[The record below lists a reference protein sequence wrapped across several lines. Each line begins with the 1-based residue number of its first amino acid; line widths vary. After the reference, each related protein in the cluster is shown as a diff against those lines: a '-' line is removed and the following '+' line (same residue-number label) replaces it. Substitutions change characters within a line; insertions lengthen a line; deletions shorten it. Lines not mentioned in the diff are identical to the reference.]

1 MELIVAFAKNN
12 IIGNNDKIPWHIPED
27 LIRFRHMTQG
37 NVIVMGRKT
46 FESFPNGPLKDRIHI
61 VLTRTPTSHITTS
74 TTTYPNVFFVNT
86 ENLRET
92 LEPYSKTKKI
102 FVIGGREIYDLLLDY
117 CESIHIT
124 LVDLEPEG
132 DVVFSNNLDY
142 FVKNYSLFYE
152 SNLFKSKKDGVKYKY
167 FTFYKK

>member
-1 MELIVAFAKNN
+1 
-12 IIGNNDKIPWHIPED
+12 
-27 LIRFRHMTQG
+27 MTQG

-61 VLTRTPTSHITTS
+61 VLTRTPTSSTISTT

-102 FVIGGREIYDLLLDY
+102 FVIGGREIYDLLIDY

-132 DVVFSNNLDY
+132 DVVFSYTLDY
-142 FVKNYSLFYE
+142 FVKKYNLFYE

>member
-27 LIRFRHMTQG
+27 LIRFRHMTLGQ
-37 NVIVMGRKT
+37 VIVMGRKT

-61 VLTRTPTSHITTS
+61 VLTRTPTSPS
-74 TTTYPNVFFVNT
+74 GLASPNVFFVNA
-86 ENLRET
+86 ENLKET
-92 LEPYSKTKKI
+92 IEPYKDSKKI

-117 CESIHIT
+117 CDIIHIT

-132 DVVFSNNLDY
+132 DVVFSYTLDY

-152 SNLFKSKKDGVKYKY
+152 SNLFTSKKDGVKYKY

>member
-1 MELIVAFAKNN
+1 MELIVAFARNN

-61 VLTRTPTSHITTS
+61 VLTRTPTSHTT

-92 LEPYSKTKKI
+92 IEPYKDSKKI
-102 FVIGGREIYDLLLDY
+102 FVIGGREIYDLLIDY

-152 SNLFKSKKDGVKYKY
+152 SNLFESKKDGVKYKY

>member
-12 IIGNNDKIPWHIPED
+12 IIGNNDNIPWHIPED
-27 LIRFRHMTQG
+27 LIRFRHMTKN

-61 VLTRTPTSHITTS
+61 VLTRTPTSNTITT
-74 TTTYPNVFFVNT
+74 TCPNVFFVNT
-86 ENLRET
+86 ENLKET
-92 LEPYSKTKKI
+92 IEPYKDSKKI
-102 FVIGGREIYDLLLDY
+102 FVIGGREIYDLLIDY
-117 CESIHIT
+117 CDIIHIT
-124 LVDLEPEG
+124 LVDLEPDG
-132 DVVFSNNLDY
+132 DVVFSYTLDY

-152 SNLFKSKKDGVKYKY
+152 SNLFESKKDGVKYKY

>member
-27 LIRFRHMTQG
+27 LIRFRHMTQN

-61 VLTRTPTSHITTS
+61 VLTRTPTSPTTT

-86 ENLRET
+86 ENLREAI
-92 LEPYSKTKKI
+92 EPYKDSKKI
-102 FVIGGREIYDLLLDY
+102 FVIGGREIYDLLIDY
-117 CESIHIT
+117 CDIIHIT

-132 DVVFSNNLDY
+132 DVVFSYTLDY

-152 SNLFKSKKDGVKYKY
+152 SERFVSKKDGMKYKY